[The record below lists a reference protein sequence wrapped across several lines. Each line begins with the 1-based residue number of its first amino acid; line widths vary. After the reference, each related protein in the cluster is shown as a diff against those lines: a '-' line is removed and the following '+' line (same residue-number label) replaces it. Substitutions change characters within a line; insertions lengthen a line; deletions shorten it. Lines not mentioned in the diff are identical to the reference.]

1 MDTGFRAAS
10 RPGALLLCSMVGAV
24 VVAVAMLAAGRPVS
38 YIQTIHA
45 MTWGFACMA
54 ALMVGWLFFLVRA
67 SGVDGN
73 KGEQRA

>member
-1 MDTGFRAAS
+1 MVFAILMFAAA
-10 RPGALLLCSMVGAV
+10 P
-24 VVAVAMLAAGRPVS
+24 PIS
-38 YIQTIHA
+38 YIQTIRA

-54 ALMVGWLFFLVRA
+54 ALMVGWLLFLVRA